1 MKRLV
6 FLVSASAFLL
16 ALIITMPSRAYAD
29 PFCYTDPPPYQY
41 QHCGTFAPAN
51 IFNVNSSGLSS
62 GVYGVFEGYHADFA
76 DSVLAQ
82 VIRHQQVVYTG
93 YESLSNK
100 QLQPGDVIPLI
111 PAGELQPGDQVNFV
125 LDAKD
130 VNGEQL
136 YFSYYLNSNID
147 KNNHTWA
154 ESLPQNQCA
163 PGQSGNCLFVGFE
176 DEYCI
181 TGGLC
186 EWGNSKNE
194 PDYNDFKMWVYG
206 LDLGSY
212 QAPEPSSLVLLSGA
226 SLAFAIRKLRRFL

>member
-6 FLVSASAFLL
+6 FFWCASACLL
-16 ALIITMPSRAYAD
+16 AAIITMPSRAYAD
-29 PFCYTDPPPYQY
+29 QFCSTDPAPYQY
-41 QHCGTFAPAN
+41 QNCGSFAPAN
-51 IFNVNSSGLSS
+51 TFNVNSSGLSK
-62 GVYGVFEGYHADFA
+62 GVYGVFQGYHADFA

-82 VIRHQQVVYTG
+82 VVRNQIVVYTG
-93 YESLSNK
+93 YLSLSNK
-100 QLQPGDVIPLI
+100 QLQPGDEIPLI
-111 PAGELQPGDQVNFV
+111 PAGELQAGDQVNFA
-125 LDAKD
+125 LLAKD
-130 VNGEQL
+130 VNGPQF

-147 KNNHTWA
+147 KKNHTWA
-154 ESLPQNQCA
+154 QSLPENQCA
-163 PGQSGNCLFVGFE
+163 SNQSGSCLFVGFE

-206 LDLGSY
+206 LDLGTY

-226 SLAFAIRKLRRFL
+226 PLAFVIRKLRRFL